1 MLFLKIICIKN
12 PSRQNVI
19 DLNVIDLIGDK
30 LCGSVSMT
38 YFCLL
43 KSVVLIIPNEFLTL
57 DWSRCGHDH
66 IVVGFTAT
74 CAISAY
80 HN

>member
-1 MLFLKIICIKN
+1 MIMLFNATFNNISVISWRSILLVEESGVHGENKLCVKN

-19 DLNVIDLIGDK
+19 DLNGDK

-43 KSVVLIIPNEFLTL
+43 KCVILIIPNEM
-57 DWSRCGHDH
+57 S
-66 IVVGFTAT
+66 
-74 CAISAY
+74 S
-80 HN
+80 

>member
-1 MLFLKIICIKN
+1 MLFLKIICVNN
-12 PSRQNVI
+12 PSSVI
-19 DLNVIDLIGDK
+19 DLNVIDLNGDK

-43 KSVVLIIPNEFLTL
+43 KSLILIIPNEFLKL

-66 IVVGFTAT
+66 IVVGPTAT
-74 CAISAY
+74 CATSAH